1 MSSTRL
7 SLGVSFAMAL
17 LVANVSG
24 PQYVYPAFGSSLASR
39 FEWTALQNSLVSTA
53 SFVGVSFSGPLNSWL
68 IELWGIPN
76 TLRAASLL
84 GFSGFFLLAQT
95 YVGRLPGHFVL
106 SAIYLAMTGIAG
118 AAGYLCALD
127 SQSHNFKSH
136 RGMSMGL
143 TSASIGLS
151 GLVFSQI
158 NDHYFKS
165 SNSDGPDDGTYYFL
179 LFLSVV
185 MASGIMLGSYSLGP
199 LRTDK
204 EINDEYVPIETEEPI
219 TGASLPNLEE
229 ARPLFSTKQKD
240 ISGIDLLYH
249 PVSLTLFF
257 ALFVILG
264 IGYVYL
270 ASIGQLLSSLTT
282 SSSDHDSQHL
292 RNFHISIFSLANCAS
307 RAVFGT
313 LSDIG
318 KTRFGI
324 HRLWIF
330 WLALIWLLFGVV
342 YLVTVVNTVGGLT
355 VCTVIVAIVYGI
367 GFGVAPA
374 VTAEFGAKVFARNW
388 GWLLFAPALG
398 SQLFNVLFGA
408 IYDYQA
414 KQQHSHVCQGPI
426 CFQDTFRI
434 AAICTA
440 FCICMLSWAIYRQGL
455 YRSQKPAV
463 L

>member
-1 MSSTRL
+1 MSSTQL

-76 TLRAASLL
+76 TLRATSLL
-84 GFSGFFLLAQT
+84 GFTGFFLLAQT

-165 SNSDGPDDGTYYFL
+165 SSEVDDGTYYFL
-179 LFLSVV
+179 LFLAVV
-185 MASGIMLGSYSLGP
+185 MATGLMIGSYTLGP

-204 EINDEYVPIETEEPI
+204 DINDEYVPIETDD
-219 TGASLPNLEE
+219 PNIDPSRSILEE
-229 ARPLFSTKQKD
+229 ARPLFSTRQKE
-240 ISGIDLLYH
+240 ISGLDLLSH

-270 ASIGQLLSSLTT
+270 ASIGQILSSLTT

-292 RNFHISIFSLANCAS
+292 RNLHVSIFSIANCAS
-307 RAVFGT
+307 RAIFGT

-318 KTRFGI
+318 KTRFGV

-330 WLALIWLLFGVV
+330 WLALIWLVFGMI
-342 YLVTVVNTVGGLT
+342 YLVAMVSTVGDLTICTVV
-355 VCTVIVAIVYGI
+355 VAIVYGI

-434 AAICTA
+434 AAICSA
-440 FCICMLSWAIYRQGL
+440 FCVCMLSWAIYRQGL
-455 YRSQKPAV
+455 YRSQKPTAV
-463 L
+463 